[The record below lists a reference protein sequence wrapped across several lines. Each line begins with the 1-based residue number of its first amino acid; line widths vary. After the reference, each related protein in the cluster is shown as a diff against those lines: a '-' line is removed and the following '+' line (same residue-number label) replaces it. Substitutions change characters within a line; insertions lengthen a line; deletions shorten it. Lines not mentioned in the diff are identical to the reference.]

1 MSEKQ
6 MIRTKYYATFP
17 QKENHMYNTCILMT
31 DYSRPF
37 FNNGLILELIIT
49 RINPDKSVMSTIHF
63 TTLQL
68 VQTIETRAIKS
79 HATTLLAII

>member
-37 FNNGLILELIIT
+37 VIT
-49 RINPDKSVMSTIHF
+49 G
-63 TTLQL
+63 
-68 VQTIETRAIKS
+68 
-79 HATTLLAII
+79 